1 MINRGKSR
9 NKVVCAIGRK
19 LLTYSWHILRGDPT
33 PNRHSEEFFKR
44 KMQAFHQVIGA
55 KRMHELGFGTRN
67 QFAEAQAELIYG
79 KVPMTAP
86 DSEENVVC

>member
-1 MINRGKSR
+1 
-9 NKVVCAIGRK
+9 
-19 LLTYSWHILRGDPT
+19 
-33 PNRHSEEFFKR
+33 
-44 KMQAFHQVIGA
+44 MQAFHQVIGA

-67 QFAEAQAELIYG
+67 QFAEVQAELIYG